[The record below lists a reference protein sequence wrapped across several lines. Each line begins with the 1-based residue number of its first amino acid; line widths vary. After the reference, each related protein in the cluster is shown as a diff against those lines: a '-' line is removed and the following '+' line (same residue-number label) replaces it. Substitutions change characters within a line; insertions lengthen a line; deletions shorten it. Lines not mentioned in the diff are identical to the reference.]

1 MFPLYG
7 PPRYARCAR
16 CVLKSLTRFAASFIR
31 VFLGR
36 PPPVNS
42 IGEPEASRIWSTGR
56 SLFPRDLRRARFV
69 PVSGV
74 STRYHEEEEGAA

>member
-1 MFPLYG
+1 MRAVCSEIVDALRRILHPCFS
-7 PPRYARCAR
+7 RA
-16 CVLKSLTRFAASFIR
+16 
-31 VFLGR
+31 
-36 PPPVNS
+36 VNS